1 MFRLSSDNLQGGYNK
16 QAIQVSSTISLPNL
30 LQSIDEIL
38 NDRSSV
44 I

>member
-1 MFRLSSDNLQGGYNK
+1 MFRLSSDNLQEDYNK
-16 QAIQVSSTISLPNL
+16 QAIQISSNILLRNF

-38 NDRSSV
+38 NDKSSV